1 MKQEMSVLGKDSAK
15 RVLSPCFVYLGISAT
30 ILTKRADTVA
40 QPSFLV
46 LHKNDGRRFFV
57 RETACKYLQTSLKS
71 GPNAVKMRVWETTS
85 TSCLGF
91 RNGFC
96 AELPLFRL
104 ERVMSNLAF
113 IFKRM

>member
-46 LHKNDGRRFFV
+46 LHKNDGRGFLFAKQLAN
-57 RETACKYLQTSLKS
+57 TCKPRSKAVQTL
-71 GPNAVKMRVWETTS
+71 
-85 TSCLGF
+85 
-91 RNGFC
+91 
-96 AELPLFRL
+96 
-104 ERVMSNLAF
+104 
-113 IFKRM
+113 